1 MDELISVIIPI
12 YKVEKYLDNCVKSVV
27 EQTYKN
33 LDIILV
39 DDGSTDTCP
48 EICDRWAEEDNRIRV
63 IHKKNGGLSDAR
75 NSGINIAKGKYFVF
89 VDSDD
94 YISTDYIDEM
104 YKKMTA
110 DVDIVCTG
118 YARVTDSGDIL
129 KKSHVINGTFTRNE
143 AMTELV
149 ENGVI
154 TTTAWG
160 KIYRAEL
167 FSDLKFDYG
176 KYHEDMYIMHK
187 VLHRAR
193 KVSVIEKGVYY
204 YRVNNQSITGVKFTS
219 KHQDAVYSQ
228 LERLEFIKSNYPEL
242 VEKQK
247 AMVVWHAC
255 DNNLKIIKSLKGN
268 KTYLKENNA
277 IIKKYLREFMK
288 SDASTKAKMFAI
300 FSLLILQFV
309 L

>member
-27 EQTYKN
+27 EQTYRN

-94 YISTDYIDEM
+94 YISIDYIEEM
-104 YKKMTA
+104 YKKMKA

-143 AMTELV
+143 AMAELV

-167 FSDLKFDYG
+167 FSDLRFDCG

-187 VLHRAR
+187 ILHRAR

-228 LERLEFIKSNYPEL
+228 LERLEFIKNNYPEL
-242 VEKQK
+242 IEKQK
-247 AMVVWHAC
+247 KRVVWHAC

-268 KTYLKENNA
+268 KAYIKENNA
-277 IIKKYLREFMK
+277 IIRRYLREFMK
-288 SDASTKAKMFAI
+288 SDASIKAKMFAI